1 MPTAVKKIKGKYRV
15 VEKNTGRILKTKK
28 GNARDGGGHKSRAKA
43 ESQSAHID
51 GRKKNAKR

>member
-1 MPTAVKKIKGKYRV
+1 MPTAVKKIRGKYRV
-15 VEKNTGRILKTKK
+15 VEKNTGKILKTHK

-51 GRKKNAKR
+51 GRKKKK